1 LTLEIRDCTFR
12 DLHLVVR
19 IHEKAFGGFFMSQL
33 GSDFLFRYYKTI
45 YSAMISLYL
54 KLLRSRAISLALPL
68 VLCRLQTSIVF
79 LARTNYTLV

>member
-12 DLHLVVR
+12 DLHLVVG

-45 YSAMISLYL
+45 YCYDKPLFKVATLESNI
-54 KLLRSRAISLALPL
+54 IGLPL